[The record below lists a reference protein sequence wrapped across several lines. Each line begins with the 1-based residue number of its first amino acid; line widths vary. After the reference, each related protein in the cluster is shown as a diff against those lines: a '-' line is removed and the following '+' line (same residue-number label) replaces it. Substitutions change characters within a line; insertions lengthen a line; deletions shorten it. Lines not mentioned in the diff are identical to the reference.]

1 MPEATYQ
8 DTPFDVLASRV
19 RQVKG
24 VLNAIQNTFD
34 DNQYA
39 MPASYMNE
47 ALWAVVELIDQAEAA
62 VDAVCDEH
70 LAERELRLKG
80 GAK

>member
-1 MPEATYQ
+1 MPQATYQ

-34 DNQYA
+34 DDGYPRPKLFA
-39 MPASYMNE
+39 RRASCSSPCE
-47 ALWAVVELIDQAEAA
+47 ARKHIEGA
-62 VDAVCDEH
+62 
-70 LAERELRLKG
+70 LATAGLFFFK
-80 GAK
+80 

>member
-34 DNQYA
+34 DDGYM
-39 MPASYMNE
+39 MPASYMHE
-47 ALWAVVELIDQAEAA
+47 ALWAVVELIDQADTAIN
-62 VDAVCDEH
+62 AVCDEH
-70 LAERELRLKG
+70 LAEREQRLQG